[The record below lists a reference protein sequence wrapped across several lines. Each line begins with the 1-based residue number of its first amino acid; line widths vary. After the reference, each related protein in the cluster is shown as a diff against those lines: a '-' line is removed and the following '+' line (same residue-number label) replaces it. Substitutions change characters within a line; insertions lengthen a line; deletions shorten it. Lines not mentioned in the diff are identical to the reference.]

1 MPAAQ
6 AAGTVR
12 RMSSPASLETFEREL
27 SRLVAKFEKE
37 FTAVTD
43 PGYSEA
49 RLRQDYLDPF
59 IRALGWDLENHAGLI
74 QHHREVEI
82 ESRTDVAGRAKRA
95 DYLFRTD
102 TRDRFICEAKKPRV
116 TLGPRDAFQAK
127 RYAWN
132 KKLVLALL
140 TDFEELKI
148 FLVGGKPHK
157 DSPDAGLW
165 KTWHFRQYPL
175 VAAEIW
181 QLLGRE
187 NVAAGSIESEI
198 DKLPKRAPAGRGKAR
213 QLYLIKPDRTR
224 ALDTDFLE
232 FLDEA
237 RRELAGDLLKHNDRA
252 DLLEGTRLNEAV
264 QSILDRLLFIRI
276 CEDRD
281 IDTGTRLQSIVETW
295 QRAWERDDGKKH
307 RQDNLR
313 LREEPP
319 DMDGAGGGGSRSK
332 LPRESLWRAVVQH
345 IRALDRRPP
354 SHVPFFNGNLFKQH
368 FSEDL
373 LLGDTWLA
381 EFIGELS
388 DDESPYLFNVIP
400 VEILGS
406 VYERFLGKVVRPH
419 GRGVTIED
427 KPEVRKAGGVYYT
440 PRYIVDYIVEQTVGR
455 QLDVIAGEN
464 PGGARDPRA
473 PSGDSPGGS
482 ENAPPVPES
491 SAEGRAHG
499 RPRRV
504 AEASTRVECSTQAR
518 IAPTLAAFDRA
529 TRALRLLD
537 PACGSGSFLIRAFE
551 RVCEHC
557 A

>member
-1 MPAAQ
+1 MSQATIESFAA
-6 AAGTVR
+6 
-12 RMSSPASLETFEREL
+12 EL
-27 SRLVAKFEKE
+27 DRLVASFDRN
-37 FTAVTD
+37 FQQLTD
-43 PGYSEA
+43 PTYSEA
-49 RLRQDYLDPF
+49 RLRQDFLDPF
-59 IRALGWDLENHAGLI
+59 FRALGWDLENHAGLV

-82 ESRTDVAGRAKRA
+82 ESRTDIAGRAKRA

-102 TRDRFICEAKKPRV
+102 THDRFICEAKKPRSV
-116 TLGPRDAFQAK
+116 LGPRDSFQAK

-132 KKLVLALL
+132 KKLVLAVL

-157 DSPDAGLW
+157 DSPDVGLW
-165 KTWHFRQYPL
+165 KSWHFRQYPL

-181 QLLGRE
+181 QFLARE
-187 NVAAGSIESEI
+187 SVAAGGIDREI

-213 QLYLIKPDRTR
+213 QLHLIKPDRTR

-237 RRELAGDLLKHNDRA
+237 RRELAGDLLRHNDRA
-252 DLLEGTRLNEAV
+252 DLLDGTRLNEAV

-295 QRAWERDDGKKH
+295 QRAWERDDGRKH
-307 RQDNLR
+307 RQDTLR
-313 LREEPP
+313 LREDPP
-319 DMDGAGGGGSRSK
+319 GTGGAGGGGGRSS
-332 LPRESLWRAVVQH
+332 LPRESLWRAVVH
-345 IRALDRRPP
+345 HLRALDRRPP
-354 SHVPFFNGNLFKQH
+354 SHVPFFNGNLFKKH

-388 DDESPYLFNVIP
+388 DEESPYLFNVIP

-419 GRGVTIED
+419 GRGVTIEE

-455 QLDVIAGEN
+455 QLDAIAGEN

-482 ENAPPVPES
+482 GSASLVPVS
-491 SAEGRAHG
+491 YVKGRAPQ
-499 RPRRV
+499 RLRRV
-504 AEASTRVECSTQAR
+504 AEESTRVACSTQTA
-518 IAPTLAAFDRA
+518 APTIPAFERA

-537 PACGSGSFLIRAFE
+537 PACGSGSFLIRASFPLLPSLDP
-551 RVCEHC
+551 CFPQISALLC